1 MRALGTL
8 LGLYAFLDEGE
19 ALAQSQDATAPPPAS
34 ASSAPSS
41 PASSSTT
48 ASSTTAPPTTAP
60 PTAAP
65 PTAAPPTAAPPT
77 AAPPTTT
84 PGASNEAGTT
94 KTAPSKS
101 NGSAASGS
109 NTPSGVGPALE
120 AKRERRP
127 SPLQVDY
134 AQYGLGLGGDINLT
148 SGRICPPGAFTP
160 CILGSGGGLGIRGGY
175 RPSGPWYF
183 GAAYQFSKLDSN
195 NLFRLG
201 IFQQLRGE
209 MRYFVDFGSRV
220 TPYVEWGVGGVI
232 YGNEWGAD
240 TGGAMAMAGGGIE
253 FEITRAALV
262 GLDMSYDPVLLAGY
276 TDTTGQKRET
286 GISQFL
292 RLELRVEL
300 RTELGRE

>member
-1 MRALGTL
+1 MTRALGTL
-8 LGLYAFLDEGE
+8 LGLLVFLREGE
-19 ALAQSQDATAPPPAS
+19 ALAQSQDPQEGSPPAAAPAPPTPSGAS
-34 ASSAPSS
+34 AETPPSSS
-41 PASSSTT
+41 PAAAPESTPAPAQEKAGAT
-48 ASSTTAPPTTAP
+48 AATAGAADGLAPPK
-60 PTAAP
+60 
-65 PTAAPPTAAPPT
+65 
-77 AAPPTTT
+77 
-84 PGASNEAGTT
+84 G
-94 KTAPSKS
+94 
-101 NGSAASGS
+101 
-109 NTPSGVGPALE
+109 
-120 AKRERRP
+120 ERRP

-195 NLFRLG
+195 NLFRVA

-220 TPYVEWGVGGVI
+220 TPYVEWGVGGVM

-253 FEITRAALV
+253 FEITRFALV
-262 GLDMSYDPVLLAGY
+262 GLDISYDPVLLAGY

>member
-8 LGLYAFLDEGE
+8 LGLYAFLGEGE

-41 PASSSTT
+41 
-48 ASSTTAPPTTAP
+48 TAPPV
-60 PTAAP
+60 AAP
-65 PTAAPPTAAPPT
+65 PAAAAAPPAASPPT
-77 AAPPTTT
+77 SSE
-84 PGASNEAGTT
+84 GATA

-101 NGSAASGS
+101 NG
-109 NTPSGVGPALE
+109 TPSGSSADPAVQ

-253 FEITRAALV
+253 FEITRFALV